1 MHAVDEG
8 SHTEITTARTD
19 MNVKKMELGQV
30 KPDGNGNGN
39 GNGNGDDGGNDNTLK
54 KTAVTNDAIIN
65 ARKNFSIQTLS
76 TKHLST
82 IETKEVPGYNLKED
96 ALYSLN
102 SRYHRDN

>member
-30 KPDGNGNGN
+30 KSDGNGNS
-39 GNGNGDDGGNDNTLK
+39 NGDDGGNGNTLK

-65 ARKNFSIQTLS
+65 SRKKFSIQTLS

-102 SRYHRDN
+102 SRHHRDN